1 MLTTRICIIRHGET
15 DWNAQKRCQGREDIE
30 LNENGKIQA
39 TEIANQLKK
48 INWDI
53 IISSPLKRAET
64 TAKIITHELKTKL
77 IIINEKF
84 IERDYGKASGLTF
97 DQWKKAFPGGLIP
110 GKEND
115 EDLKNRVFKGLCDVV
130 SEYRGKNILLI
141 SHGAVINSILKTV
154 SHGAIDIGETNIKNA
169 GFNLILHNGTDYSV
183 EKFNSAQLL

>member
-97 DQWKKAFPGGLIP
+97 DQWKKAFPDGLIP